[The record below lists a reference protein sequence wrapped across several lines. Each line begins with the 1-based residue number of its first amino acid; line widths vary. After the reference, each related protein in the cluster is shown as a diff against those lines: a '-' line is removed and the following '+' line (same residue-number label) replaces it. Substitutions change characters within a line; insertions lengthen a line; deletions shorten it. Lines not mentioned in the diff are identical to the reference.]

1 MNTTL
6 RTLSAAL
13 AAALISPSVFAAS
26 ATLPGI
32 DFHGYMR
39 AGVGVSG
46 DGSQAEWQKNKIGR
60 LGNESD
66 TYGEL
71 ELGSEVYKKNDVSF
85 YLDSMVS
92 MVSDGSNDNETTL
105 DDDAQFGLRQLNLQI
120 KGLVPGDPN
129 AVNATTSATISTSLI
144 PNTGTFPDPVP
155 GSKTIRSA
163 RGPFHLPGS
172 AEMPMTSTT
181 ASMAIATST
190 LTTSTCATQAGSRGP
205 VRGPNLVST
214 TRCRIPLKSRTPTV
228 VYTMLKTAS
237 C

>member
-39 AGVGVSG
+39 ARVGVSG

-120 KGLVPGDPN
+120 KGLVPGDPRSFG
-129 AVNATTSATISTSLI
+129 AVNATTSATICTSLI
-144 PNTGTFPDPVP
+144 PNTGTFPDPAP
-155 GSKTIRSA
+155 GSKTIPSA
-163 RGPFHLPGS
+163 LAPSHLPGS
-172 AEMPMTSTT
+172 AATRMTLTT
-181 ASMAIATST
+181 ASTAT
-190 LTTSTCATQAGSRGP
+190 AT
-205 VRGPNLVST
+205 
-214 TRCRIPLKSRTPTV
+214 
-228 VYTMLKTAS
+228 
-237 C
+237 

>member
-105 DDDAQFGLRQLNLQI
+105 DDDAQFSMMMPNSACASSTCKS
-120 KGLVPGDPN
+120 KGWSPAIRTRSFG
-129 AVNATTSATISTSLI
+129 AVNATTSATICTSLI
-144 PNTGTFPDPVP
+144 PNTGTFPDPAP
-155 GSKTIRSA
+155 GSKTIPSA
-163 RGPFHLPGS
+163 LAPSHLPGS
-172 AEMPMTSTT
+172 AVMRMTSTT
-181 ASMAIATST
+181 ASTAT
-190 LTTSTCATQAGSRGP
+190 AT
-205 VRGPNLVST
+205 
-214 TRCRIPLKSRTPTV
+214 
-228 VYTMLKTAS
+228 
-237 C
+237 

>member
-105 DDDAQFGLRQLNLQI
+105 DDQGGIGGEHIGILRI
-120 KGLVPGDPN
+120 RAVPLPR
-129 AVNATTSATISTSLI
+129 AVHV
-144 PNTGTFPDPVP
+144 PVFVRDRCAP
-155 GSKTIRSA
+155 VAYRS
-163 RGPFHLPGS
+163 
-172 AEMPMTSTT
+172 
-181 ASMAIATST
+181 
-190 LTTSTCATQAGSRGP
+190 
-205 VRGPNLVST
+205 
-214 TRCRIPLKSRTPTV
+214 CRISNMPSLCTTLPEMMVLSPSGDIFHNRR
-228 VYTMLKTAS
+228 
-237 C
+237 